1 VSEQMDDVSDR
12 VPARE
17 ADGGFLHFLS
27 RLRSYLI
34 WDPLVWS
41 YTVVLGTVSLVG
53 SLFDR
58 DGEFQHKVA
67 RLWARVILLTLGIKV
82 TLKGFD
88 QIDTGKAAVYV
99 VNHLSS
105 LDIPVLYACLPFHF
119 RILAKKEL
127 FRYPFMGWHLKRSG
141 QIPVVLENP
150 KEAIRSLNLAVAAV
164 KRNMPLVIFPE
175 GGRSPNGQLQKFMG
189 GAFYA
194 AIKAQVE
201 VIPLVLTGTYEMLP
215 MNTFHMMPHPISLIV
230 ADPIPTIGL
239 TTRDT
244 EKVSSIAREEIGRIY
259 YSHSSMADLRVADGP
274 APLSD

>member
-1 VSEQMDDVSDR
+1 MSEQMDEVSDR
-12 VPARE
+12 VPAQGTS
-17 ADGGFLHFLS
+17 GGLLHFLS

-34 WDPLVWS
+34 WDPLIWF
-41 YTVVLGTVSLVG
+41 YTVVLGTVSLVC
-53 SLFDR
+53 SFFDR
-58 DGEFQHKVA
+58 DGELQHKVA

-88 QIDTGKAAVYV
+88 RIDTEKAYVYV

-150 KEAIRSLNLAVAAV
+150 REAIRSLNLAVAAV

-194 AIKAQVE
+194 AIKAQVD
-201 VIPLVLTGTYEMLP
+201 VIPIVLTGTYEMLP

-230 ADPIPTIGL
+230 ADPISTSGL

-244 EKVSSIAREEIGRIY
+244 EAVSSKAREEIGRIY
-259 YSHSSMADLRVADGP
+259 YSHSSLPDLRDSSGP
-274 APLSD
+274 VPLPD